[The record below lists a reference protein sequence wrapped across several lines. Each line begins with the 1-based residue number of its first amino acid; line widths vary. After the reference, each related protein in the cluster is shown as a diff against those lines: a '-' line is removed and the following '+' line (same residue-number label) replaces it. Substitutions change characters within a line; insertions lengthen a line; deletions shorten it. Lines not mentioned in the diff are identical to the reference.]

1 MSDQDRAVMKKV
13 DAGYEI
19 VRDRLRVMVYLIMGG
34 RPEKATNEMVE
45 LRKITSQLFQLTGRG
60 RWDEA
65 LAILDTVN
73 QELPT
78 WEKANKQSQLLIEYE
93 NRGRRR

>member
-19 VRDRLRVMVYLIMGG
+19 IRDRLHVMVYLIMGG
-34 RPEKATNEMVE
+34 RPEKATKEMVE
-45 LRKITSQLFQLTGRG
+45 LRKITIQLFQLTNRG
-60 RWDEA
+60 KWAEA
-65 LAILDTVN
+65 LAILDTLN

-78 WEKANKQSQLLIEYE
+78 WEKADKQCQLLIEYE
-93 NRGRRR
+93 NDGRRR